1 MRRNTGDVRQ
11 PGGCRPE
18 ARDVRQE
25 TKDKKHETGDVRQET
40 CHMRCKIGDGR
51 QETGDSRWETGV
63 GTEDRT
69 EEWRPE
75 TGDDTLTSYPE
86 NFALLI

>member
-1 MRRNTGDVRQ
+1 
-11 PGGCRPE
+11 
-18 ARDVRQE
+18 
-25 TKDKKHETGDVRQET
+25 
-40 CHMRCKIGDGR
+40 MRCKIGDGR